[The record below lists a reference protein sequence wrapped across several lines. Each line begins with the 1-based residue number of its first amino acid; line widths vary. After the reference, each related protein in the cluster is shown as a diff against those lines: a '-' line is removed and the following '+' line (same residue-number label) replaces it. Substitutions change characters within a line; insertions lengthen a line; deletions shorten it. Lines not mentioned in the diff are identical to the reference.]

1 VDFGRV
7 WVILNPCVG
16 GDDSVGL
23 TAFVLGFV
31 GFVFVWC

>member
-1 VDFGRV
+1 VDFSCV
-7 WVILNPCVG
+7 WIIVNPCVG

-23 TAFVLGFV
+23 TTSML